1 MVISFDQRPPLHT
14 RMLTLSR
21 PTPPLHF
28 APIVATWQLLSAT
41 VATASATAILVPRPT
56 RLMGIALPG
65 VVRRAAEPQ
74 RGAHDPAPPRPTACR
89 PHGPGGSTDPG
100 SVNAGSERKYE

>member
-56 RLMGIALPG
+56 RLMGDCPSWCRASRGPNRNG
-65 VVRRAAEPQ
+65 VP
-74 RGAHDPAPPRPTACR
+74 HDPLHLDQPPVDPTAPGDRPT
-89 PHGPGGSTDPG
+89 
-100 SVNAGSERKYE
+100 